1 MLQTRPAGHAWL
13 STLWARHGLGRP
25 ARRDDAQRQAR
36 IVEGRLAALQGHVA
50 GRARAPAAGR
60 PHDRGVAGLTA
71 AAPLPAAPDAPR
83 CGAGAF
89 TVPLAWDTPPSPG
102 PAPAAADAG
111 SDLHSRREG
120 SRDSSAAHLLT
131 PARVASYQAAA
142 ARSAAAAGCPASRS
156 LPGPGPARAAPAGRC
171 LPGAC
176 AGGEQRQPRDTAGAV
191 SAGEAAA
198 GAAGGPAQRAGAR
211 RRLSLDA
218 LAHGRPTSGGLA
230 AAALRRPRAGGTGAP
245 QAEADTAVPYPDPGH
260 SAGVG
265 AAEGTA
271 PPARSGP
278 PAQAASNPGPAY
290 QARPAQKAAPA
301 PAASPGTAPGFGG
314 FGLPRAQTVPA
325 LPGGRGTAGS
335 EGGSGDGGAQEEE
348 ARGRRAAGSQG
359 MEGAA
364 AAAMPAACAGH
375 AQQACQR
382 EPDAPVWH
390 SNPTCVAWAGGRG
403 VAAQVPATAPSHQ
416 GWAALWAVEAAE
428 GSPDACSAGNGAR
441 AEPGGACDRALAA
454 SSSACALTGACWD
467 AAPDAPAA
475 GGARPLPARAEHTS
489 ASCGIQAAPRP
500 SGSGARRPQ
509 PAQAPA
515 PAGAPRLASPSAE
528 AASAGACAAARG
540 APLPG
545 PLPMPAGLAAERTG
559 ARAGARR
566 PGRAGGA
573 PPGAR
578 QGPRGLA
585 APWSARKE
593 HGASPQPSR
602 VSGGPARAP
611 LEVRFSLPAEGPQP
625 SAGSVG
631 RAPGAALP
639 DAPLP
644 SSPAGA
650 PPAAPGREA
659 RGRSPAPEQA
669 QLAAL
674 RGRLALGQLAAAA
687 ADAELA
693 GAQRMRDHL
702 AGRLA
707 ALTALRHRW
716 ANCNPVHGRAPVTQQ
731 RPTML
736 P

>member
-1 MLQTRPAGHAWL
+1 MLRTRPAGHAWL

-71 AAPLPAAPDAPR
+71 AVPLPAAPDAPR

-89 TVPLAWDTPPSPG
+89 TVPLAWDTPPNPG
-102 PAPAAADAG
+102 PAPAVACVG
-111 SDLHSRREG
+111 SDLAGECKG
-120 SRDSSAAHLLT
+120 SRNSSGSHLLT
-131 PARVASYQAAA
+131 PARAASLQAAG
-142 ARSAAAAGCPASRS
+142 ARCAAAVGCPASRA
-156 LPGPGPARAAPAGRC
+156 PRQPGPAGAAPAARC
-171 LPGAC
+171 MPGAR
-176 AGGEQRQPRDTAGAV
+176 AGGEQRQERVTAGAAA
-191 SAGEAAA
+191 AGKAAA
-198 GAAGGPAQRAGAR
+198 GAAGGLAQRACAR

-218 LAHGRPTSGGLA
+218 LAHGGPSLGLLVA
-230 AAALRRPRAGGTGAP
+230 AAAPGRPRLYGLTAP
-245 QAEADTAVPYPDPGH
+245 QAETDTAVPYSDPGH
-260 SAGVG
+260 SAGAG

-278 PAQAASNPGPAY
+278 PAQTESNPGPPN

-301 PAASPGTAPGFGG
+301 PAASPGTAPGSGG
-314 FGLPRAQTVPA
+314 FGLSRAQTVPA
-325 LPGGRGTAGS
+325 VPGGRGIAGS
-335 EGGSGDGGAQEEE
+335 EGGSGNGGAHKEE

-403 VAAQVPATAPSHQ
+403 VDAPVPATAPSHQ
-416 GWAALWAVEAAE
+416 GWAALWAGEAAE
-428 GSPDACSAGNGAR
+428 GSPDGCSAGNGAR
-441 AEPGGACDRALAA
+441 AEPGGACDRAPAA
-454 SSSACALTGACWD
+454 SSCACALAGACRD

-489 ASCGIQAAPRP
+489 ASCGVPAPPRP

-515 PAGAPRLASPSAE
+515 PAGAPRPASPGAE
-528 AASAGACAAARG
+528 AAGAGACAAARR

-545 PLPMPAGLAAERTG
+545 PLPMPAGLAAER
-559 ARAGARR
+559 AAV
-566 PGRAGGA
+566 P
-573 PPGAR
+573 

-659 RGRSPAPEQA
+659 RGRSAAPEQA